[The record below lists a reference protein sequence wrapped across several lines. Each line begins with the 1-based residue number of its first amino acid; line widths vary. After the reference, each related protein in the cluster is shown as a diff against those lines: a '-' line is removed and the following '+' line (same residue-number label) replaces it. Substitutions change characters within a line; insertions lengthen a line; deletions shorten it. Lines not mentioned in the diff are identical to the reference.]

1 MQYAW
6 HTLKMKKKSMLL
18 ENEPMLKASHSTTQ
32 PLNLQFNSKAK
43 KKKEYVDLKK
53 HGAGNAALSRVA
65 KYTDQKYSKATDQW
79 SE

>member
-6 HTLKMKKKSMLL
+6 HALKMKESMLL

-43 KKKEYVDLKK
+43 KKKKYV
-53 HGAGNAALSRVA
+53 S
-65 KYTDQKYSKATDQW
+65 SIKATD
-79 SE
+79 